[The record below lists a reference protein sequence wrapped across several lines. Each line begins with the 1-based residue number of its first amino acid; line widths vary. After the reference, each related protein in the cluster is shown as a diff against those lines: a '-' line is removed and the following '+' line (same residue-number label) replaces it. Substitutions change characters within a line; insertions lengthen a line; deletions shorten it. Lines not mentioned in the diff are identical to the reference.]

1 MVKSIQGYLGSEK
14 NIPMLF
20 VSSLTGFGLKNL
32 KDTILTIYEKWNARI
47 STALLNNWLQ
57 KFKKI

>member
-1 MVKSIQGYLGSEK
+1 MGSEK